1 MILGAVQ
8 MPKAILASTVLLAAI
23 AAGVAAGQGPNL
35 FKVKREAARV
45 VPEPALDARPGH
57 ASLQTA
63 VLAGGCFWGVQ
74 GVFQHTKGVVGAVSG
89 YAGGERRT
97 AQYDLVGTGSTGHA
111 EAVQVTFDPALISY
125 GRLLQIYFSV
135 AHDPTQK
142 NRQGPDVGPQYR
154 SAIFPTDAEQAEIA
168 QTYIAQLDRAQA
180 FDAAI
185 ATTIERDRM
194 FYPAETYHQDYMVRH
209 PRDPYILM
217 HDLPKVADLKRLF
230 PDRHRPEPILV
241 RASN

>member
-1 MILGAVQ
+1 MTKPILV
-8 MPKAILASTVLLAAI
+8 STVLVAAI
-23 AAGVAAGQGPNL
+23 AAGVASGQGPNL
-35 FKVKREAARV
+35 FRVKRAEARV
-45 VPEPALDARPGH
+45 VPAPARDTPPGQRP
-57 ASLQTA
+57 SQTA

-97 AQYDLVGTGSTGHA
+97 AQYDLVGSGSTGHA
-111 EAVQVTFDPALISY
+111 EAVEVTFDPGQISY
-125 GRLLQIYFSV
+125 GQLLQIFFSV

-154 SAIFPTDAEQAEIA
+154 SAIFPTDAEQAAIA
-168 QTYIAQLDRAQA
+168 QAYIAQLDRAQV
-180 FDAAI
+180 FNAAI
-185 ATTIERDRM
+185 ATAVERDRM
-194 FYPAETYHQDYMVRH
+194 FYPAEAYHQDYMFRH

-230 PDRHRPEPILV
+230 PERYRSEPVLV

>member
-1 MILGAVQ
+1 M
-8 MPKAILASTVLLAAI
+8 KTILASTLLLAAI
-23 AAGVAAGQGPNL
+23 AAGVAAGQGRSL
-35 FKVKREAARV
+35 FQVKRGDARI
-45 VPEPALDARPGH
+45 VPEPALDARPGQT
-57 ASLQTA
+57 SVQTA

-111 EAVQVTFDPALISY
+111 EAVQVTFDPAQISY

-154 SAIFPTDAEQAEIA
+154 SAIFPTNGEQADIA
-168 QTYIAQLDRAQA
+168 QAYIAQLDRAQV

-185 ATTIERDRM
+185 ATTIERDRN
-194 FYPAETYHQDYMVRH
+194 FYPAEAYHQDYMFRH

-230 PDRHRPEPILV
+230 PDRYRSEPILV
-241 RASN
+241 RATN

>member
-1 MILGAVQ
+1 MIVTDAD
-8 MPKAILASTVLLAAI
+8 MKPILATLVLAAI
-23 AAGVAAGQGPNL
+23 AVGVAGGQVPNV
-35 FKVKREAARV
+35 FKVKRQEARV
-45 VPEPALDARPGH
+45 VPDPEVDARPGQP
-57 ASLQTA
+57 SVQTA

-74 GVFQHTKGVVGAVSG
+74 GVFQHTKGVINAVSG

-111 EAVQVTFDPALISY
+111 EAVQVTFYPAQISY

-154 SAIFPTDAEQAEIA
+154 SAIFPANAEQADIA
-168 QTYIAQLDRAQA
+168 QAYIAQLDRAQA
-180 FDAAI
+180 FNAPI
-185 ATTIERDRM
+185 ATTIERARM
-194 FYPAETYHQDYMVRH
+194 FFPAEGYHQDYMVRH

-217 HDLPKVADLKRLF
+217 HDLPKVAELKRLF
-230 PDRHRPEPILV
+230 PDRYRSEPVLV
-241 RASN
+241 GTN